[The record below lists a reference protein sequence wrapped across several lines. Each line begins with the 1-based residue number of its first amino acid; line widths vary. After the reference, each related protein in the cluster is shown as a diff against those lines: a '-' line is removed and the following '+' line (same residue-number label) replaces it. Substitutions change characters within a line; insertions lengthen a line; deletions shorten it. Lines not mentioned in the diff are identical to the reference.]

1 VRLRVVFVMGI
12 ISVLVP
18 TGCAGPFYRPPRQQA
33 ERAPA
38 QYYPP
43 SPPPKSAGI
52 PKPAPVQSSPLAP
65 PVAPAPEADVAVVG
79 LSGAAVRS
87 LFGAP
92 ATRAASG
99 PGETWG
105 YHSGEC
111 QVQLYL
117 FPDVAHGGLR
127 VLDYHVAT
135 GSSRG
140 DDPQPCLRR
149 LRHGHGS

>member
-18 TGCAGPFYRPPRQQA
+18 TGCAGPFSRPPRQQV
-33 ERAPA
+33 ERAPP

-43 SPPPKSAGI
+43 SPPPGPKSAGI
-52 PKPAPVQSSPLAP
+52 PKSAPIQSSPLAP
-65 PVAPAPEADVAVVG
+65 PAPEADVTVVG

-92 ATRAASG
+92 ATRGASG

-105 YHSGEC
+105 YHSG
-111 QVQLYL
+111 
-117 FPDVAHGGLR
+117 
-127 VLDYHVAT
+127 
-135 GSSRG
+135 
-140 DDPQPCLRR
+140 
-149 LRHGHGS
+149 